1 MNVKQGLLPRLRA
14 SEDATF
20 VDAMGRSV
28 SLDIVSSVTGRIVF
42 TGCNRI
48 DDFEAL

>member
-1 MNVKQGLLPRLRA
+1 MNMKQGVLLRLLA
-14 SEDATF
+14 SDDATF

-28 SLDIVSSVTGRIVF
+28 SLDIVSSDTCRMVS
-42 TGCNRI
+42 TGCNRL

>member
-1 MNVKQGLLPRLRA
+1 MKHGVLPRFLG

-28 SLDIVSSVTGRIVF
+28 SLDIVSSATGRIVS
-42 TGCNRI
+42 TGCNRL